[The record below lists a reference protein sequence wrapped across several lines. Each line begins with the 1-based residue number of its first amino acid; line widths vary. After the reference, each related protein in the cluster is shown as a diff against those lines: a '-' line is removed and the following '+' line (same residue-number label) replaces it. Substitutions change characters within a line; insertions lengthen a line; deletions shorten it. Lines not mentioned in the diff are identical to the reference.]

1 MRLGRM
7 RRLGLAV
14 AAALCVW
21 VALVLAAPAAW
32 ADGYSM
38 PRVSISAVVQED
50 GTLTVR
56 EERTFS
62 FDDDVNGVY
71 WTVPIATNEQG
82 GRSRLTAVRSVS
94 EKSGSGERAFA
105 EVESAEKGQAGV
117 YTVARVAEGTQLML
131 FAPHEDGDEAVLCVE
146 YELSGA
152 VMAWDD
158 TAELYWQ
165 FVGPDWAEDS
175 ENVELAVTFAGAGSG
190 EAATTGTDDANLR
203 AWAHGPL
210 DGTIAVGGSGNDAVV
225 EAAAP
230 LVQSGQYAEV
240 RAVFP
245 RSWVPGLTVPES
257 AAGTERMP
265 VVLDEERAWAEE
277 ANARRESA
285 RQTSLGLAV
294 AQVALPAVFLAVV
307 VVAKLKHPKP
317 RPVFAETYF
326 RDVPSADHPAVISA
340 FMNGGTVDDKALVA
354 TLMKLTDEGV
364 VELESERRERK
375 RLFGSKVEEDY
386 ALTIARSAR
395 DAVTDAIDRA
405 ALKFF
410 FVGVPWEQAHED
422 DVLVRDERSR
432 SFDDL
437 QAYAKRHRKRFGNAL
452 DDFKGTIEGRLETRN
467 LVASDGSTARG
478 ASVTAGVI
486 LAICSF
492 IALVFTDAALPNVVG
507 FVVGLALTVPAV
519 VLGFTFRR
527 LTPEG
532 AELDARC
539 RALKKWL
546 EEFTRLGEA
555 VPGDLVLWNKLL
567 VMAVALGVSD
577 EVLRELADAVPA
589 DRRMN
594 DAGMYYYPI
603 YWWCYPHAHLGAP
616 AASLHTAY
624 AASIS
629 ELAGS
634 ANSSAGGF
642 GGGFSGGGGGGVGG
656 GGGGTF

>member
-131 FAPHEDGDEAVLCVE
+131 FAPHEDGDEVELCVE
-146 YELSGA
+146 YDLSGA

-175 ENVELAVTFAGAGSG
+175 ENVELTVTFAGAASG
-190 EAATTGTDDANLR
+190 EAASTGTDDANLR

-210 DGTIAVGGSGNDAVV
+210 DGTIAVGGSGNEALV
-225 EAAAP
+225 EAATP
-230 LVQSGQYAEV
+230 RVRSEQYAEV

-245 RSWVPGLTVPES
+245 RSWVPGLAVPES
-257 AAGTERMP
+257 AAGAERLP

-294 AQVALPAVFLAVV
+294 AQVALPTVFLAVV
-307 VVAKLKHPKP
+307 AAAKLKSPKP

-340 FMNGGTVDDKALVA
+340 FMDGGTVDDKALVA

-364 VELESERRERK
+364 VELESERRELK
-375 RLFGSKVEEDY
+375 RLFGSKTEETY
-386 ALTIARSAR
+386 ALTVTRSAW
-395 DAVTDAIDRA
+395 DSVTDAIDRA
-405 ALKFF
+405 ALEFF
-410 FVGVPWEQAHED
+410 FVGVPWEQASEGD
-422 DVLVRDERSR
+422 GRVRDERSR
-432 SFDDL
+432 SFDNL
-437 QAYAKRHRKRFGNAL
+437 QTYAEKHGKRFGNAL

-467 LVASDGSTARG
+467 LVASDGRTAMG
-478 ASVTAGVI
+478 AAVTAGVV
-486 LAICSF
+486 LAICSV
-492 IALVFTDAALPNVVG
+492 IALVVTDAATPNVIGLVA
-507 FVVGLALTVPAV
+507 GLALTAAAV
-519 VLGFTFRR
+519 ALGFTFRR

-603 YWWCYPHAHLGAP
+603 YWWCYPHARLGAP
-616 AASLHTAY
+616 ASSLHTAY
-624 AASIS
+624 TASIS